1 MISTTIFA
9 DALRTL
15 PPPKRLRRN
24 SAGAAYEWALHFI
37 AGDDGRRF
45 SFPSIRSNYT
55 ANIERF

>member
-55 ANIERF
+55 ANI